1 MPIEN
6 ANPFSNEQ
14 YSQSYDT
21 QTFKGNSQS
30 IEILSADAIFVVKY
44 EDMHQI
50 KRSATWPGCCDWP
63 YELSGTNRKNC
74 EAPSAQG
81 PDDSLL
87 RIELYKK
94 INEQSESFFIR
105 DKYIRLKIFFTSDGA

>member
-50 KRSATWPGCCDWP
+50 KRSATWARLLCLAFWAQWDKQKKTVRL
-63 YELSGTNRKNC
+63 YQRKVVLLV
-74 EAPSAQG
+74 

-105 DKYIRLKIFFTSDGA
+105 DK